1 MRHLSTREGMTAI
14 LDYRTSSLS
23 AFQGQCPKGIS
34 IKNYNLKKLAECV
47 SKVVAVAIME
57 GEVV

>member
-1 MRHLSTREGMTAI
+1 MRHLSAREGMTATW
-14 LDYRTSSLS
+14 DNMTSSLS